1 MEYKEALKEVKD
13 LLNNNTNIDLNKR
26 ILEIINIYKDELED
40 FEYVYNTTDLL
51 YVKNKF
57 IRYVEYNNKLN
68 YGGFLVKS
76 IKIKNNIFIYLINTN
91 KKMWTVNADKN
102 FIFINDILTPNQK
115 IRKSFEKLLSI
126 KDK

>member
-91 KKMWTVNADKN
+91 KKMWTVN
-102 FIFINDILTPNQK
+102 
-115 IRKSFEKLLSI
+115 LLQ
-126 KDK
+126 